1 MEGNTSSH
9 PTDGIHHV
17 LRITFAIVHGV
28 MLTVFSFGLTLFL
41 PAYMLI
47 YVAAPLISL
56 ALAIFCNGCVEYVS
70 QSTLT
75 LAHILK
81 TAWIP
86 PLGIFCVNLFLLP
99 LPVNTLV
106 ISSIVANCILATLL
120 QVYAAKDVQASSKSS
135 GASAPT

>member
-1 MEGNTSSH
+1 
-9 PTDGIHHV
+9 
-17 LRITFAIVHGV
+17 

-41 PAYMLI
+41 PANLLI
-47 YVAAPLISL
+47 YVATPLISL
-56 ALAIFCNGCVEYVS
+56 ALTIFCNGCVEYVS

-99 LPVNTLV
+99 LPINTLV

-120 QVYAAKDVQASSKSS
+120 QVYAAKDVQDSSKSS
-135 GASAPT
+135 GASVPT

>member
-1 MEGNTSSH
+1 MEGNSVSH
-9 PTDGIHHV
+9 PTDGIHHI

-28 MLTVFSFGLTLFL
+28 MLTVFCFGLTLFL
-41 PAYMLI
+41 PTTLLI

-56 ALAIFCNGCVEYVS
+56 ALAIFCNACVEYVS

-75 LAHILK
+75 VAHILK

-86 PLGIFCVNLFLLP
+86 PVGIFCVNLVLIP
-99 LPVNTLV
+99 LPSNTLV

-120 QVYAAKDVQASSKSS
+120 QVYAAKNVQASSKSA